1 MATDNP
7 LNTLIDL
14 TKNQADEAARQLQAI
29 TASRDGA
36 QEQLAT
42 LHVYRQDYIERFEK
56 ASVEGMSAANYH
68 NFRQFIATLDEAISQ
83 QNKIVSQL
91 DLKLEQGKQQW
102 FDQKRQ
108 LTSYETL
115 LSRQEN
121 ERQLQLNRKEQ
132 KFNDEMSMHQYRRHQ
147 PHAKGNG

>member
-1 MATDNP
+1 MATDSP
-7 LNTLIDL
+7 LHTLIDL
-14 TKNQADEAARQLQAI
+14 TKERSDEAARQLQTI
-29 TASRDGA
+29 TTTRNGA

-56 ASVEGMSAANYH
+56 ASAEGMSAANYH

-83 QNKIVSQL
+83 QNNMVSQL
-91 DLKLEQGKQQW
+91 DLKVEQSKQRW

-115 LSRQEN
+115 LSRQEI
-121 ERQLQLNRKEQ
+121 ERQTQLNRTEQ
-132 KFNDEMSMHQYRRHQ
+132 KLNDEMSMHQYRRQ
-147 PHAKGNG
+147 QRKG

>member
-7 LNTLIDL
+7 LHTLIDL
-14 TKNQADEAARQLQAI
+14 TKERSSEAARQLQTI
-29 TASRDGA
+29 TTTRNGA

-56 ASVEGMSAANYH
+56 ASAEGMSAANYH

-83 QNKIVSQL
+83 QNNMVSQL
-91 DLKLEQGKQQW
+91 DLKVEQSKQRW

-115 LSRQEN
+115 LSRQEI
-121 ERQLQLNRKEQ
+121 ERQTQLNRTEQ
-132 KFNDEMSMHQYRRHQ
+132 KLNDEMSMHQYRRQ
-147 PHAKGNG
+147 QRKG

>member
-1 MATDNP
+1 MATDSP
-7 LNTLIDL
+7 LHTLIDL
-14 TKNQADEAARQLQAI
+14 TKERSDEAARQLQTI
-29 TASRDGA
+29 TTTRNGA

-56 ASVEGMSAANYH
+56 ASADGMSAANYH

-83 QNKIVSQL
+83 QNNMVSQL
-91 DLKLEQGKQQW
+91 DLKVEQSKQRW

-115 LSRQEN
+115 LSRQEI
-121 ERQLQLNRKEQ
+121 ERQAQLNRTEQ
-132 KFNDEMSMHQYRRHQ
+132 KLNDEMSMHQYRRQ
-147 PHAKGNG
+147 QRKG